1 MSAMYGARGA
11 PAMSSSGGM
20 SGTQG
25 NKIPKGYSQGQ
36 MSNFTPEMM
45 QLFQQLMGNLG
56 PDSYTARLAG
66 GDQSLFDE
74 MERPALQQFSGIQ
87 GNMASKYSGGGGGR
101 GALGSRNSSGFQ
113 NDMSQASSNFAQDLQ
128 SKRQGLQRQAIS
140 DLQGMGNQL
149 LGQRPF
155 ENFLKK
161 NPDFLSQI
169 LSGGGDMMEMMTKLA
184 PFLMML

>member
-11 PAMSSSGGM
+11 PAMSSTGGM
-20 SGTQG
+20 QG

-56 PDSYTARLAG
+56 PDSYTSRLAG

-87 GNMASKYSGGGGGR
+87 GNLASKYSGGGGGR
-101 GALGSRNSSGFQ
+101 GALGSRKSSGFQ

-149 LGQRPF
+149 LGQRPY
-155 ENFLKK
+155 ENYLTKDT
-161 NPDFLSQI
+161 DFLSQ
-169 LSGGGDMMEMMTKLA
+169 LLGGSGDLVDMISKII
-184 PFLMML
+184 PWFKR